1 MRKRNAV
8 KKIAAVLASA
18 CLIVSMLATTVMA
31 KPAESTKT
39 GSLTVTASSGDLKDY
54 TFDLYRVADITVGTD
69 GIMSYTAT
77 TDFST
82 ALKGKDL
89 TDQTAVEATLKELVK
104 AAEGKTA
111 TKTTGKIASAVTS
124 QKIDEL
130 SLGYYLVKVSAPN
143 GVSATGDFLVSIP
156 STNADGTDLNYNVE
170 VKVKTSTVTIEKKG
184 EVTGSYRQER
194 KSVKVGDKIDYTLTM
209 KVPDTT
215 GFQEYVYKVTD
226 TMGKGLKFDDNS
238 LKVYVGDPMTLMV
251 AGNYNLTHDTD
262 STTGK
267 TTIGVNFNDTLL
279 NVKAGGAGNPDP
291 YPAGT
296 LKDYLFCNCYCKDAI
311 TTGKDGVSNTAK
323 LEFSNK
329 PGSEG
334 TGSTGDTPAPEK
346 PTFYTFNL
354 KVDKTFAPALAD
366 ANDAKKVTFKLKD
379 VKVKEVTAG
388 TAGAY
393 IVDPNGTDMD
403 LKLADGNTL
412 SVSGLAAGTYYLDET
427 ATVPGYNLLK
437 STIKIVISPT
447 YGANGELNG
456 YTANT
461 SKIDIDNQNT
471 VTVSVENKKGFTLPS
486 TGGQGM
492 VALVAAGICLMAAMA
507 ALMVSYMRKRRNA

>member
-1 MRKRNAV
+1 
-8 KKIAAVLASA
+8 
-18 CLIVSMLATTVMA
+18 
-31 KPAESTKT
+31 
-39 GSLTVTASSGDLKDY
+39 
-54 TFDLYRVADITVGTD
+54 
-69 GIMSYTAT
+69 
-77 TDFST
+77 
-82 ALKGKDL
+82 
-89 TDQTAVEATLKELVK
+89 
-104 AAEGKTA
+104 
-111 TKTTGKIASAVTS
+111 
-124 QKIDEL
+124 
-130 SLGYYLVKVSAPN
+130 
-143 GVSATGDFLVSIP
+143 
-156 STNADGTDLNYNVE
+156 
-170 VKVKTSTVTIEKKG
+170 
-184 EVTGSYRQER
+184 
-194 KSVKVGDKIDYTLTM
+194 M

-215 GFQEYVYKVTD
+215 GFSKYVYKVTD
-226 TMGKGLKFDDNS
+226 TMDKGLAFDENS
-238 LKVYVGDPMTLMV
+238 LNVYVGNSTIPM
-251 AGNYNLTHDTD
+251 AANNYQLSKN
-262 STTGK
+262 SSTGK
-267 TTIGVNFNDTLL
+267 TEIVVNFNDTLF
-279 NVKAGGAGNPDP
+279 VKTGGTGNPTE

-296 LKDYLFCNCYCKDAI
+296 ALKITYSATVTKDAI

-334 TGSTGDTPAPEK
+334 TGSTGETPAPEK

-354 KVDKTFAPALAD
+354 KVDKTFAPALVD

-379 VKVKEVTAG
+379 VKVKEVTTG
-388 TAGAY
+388 TAGVY
-393 IVDPNGTDMD
+393 IVDPDGTDMN
-403 LKLADGNTL
+403 LKLANDNTL

-447 YGANGELNG
+447 YGTDGKLTG
-456 YTANT
+456 YTADT

>member
-31 KPAESTKT
+31 KPAITGTK
-39 GSLTVTASSGDLKDY
+39 GSLQINAKEGDKLDGY
-54 TFDLYRVADITVGTD
+54 TFDLYKVADIRVEADGQMTYEVTD
-69 GIMSYTAT
+69 KYK
-77 TDFST
+77 T
-82 ALKGKDL
+82 ALEGKEL
-89 TDQTAVEATLKELVK
+89 SDQTAVETNLKEISAASKSDTAK
-104 AAEGKTA
+104 ATQTA
-111 TKTTGKIASAVTS
+111 ATGATSVTFS
-124 QKIDEL
+124 DVAI
-130 SLGYYLVKVSAPN
+130 GYYLVKVTAPE
-143 GVSATGDFLVSIP
+143 GAASTTGDFLVSIP
-156 STNADGTDLNYNVE
+156 STLENGTALNYNVK
-170 VKVKTSTVTIEKKG
+170 VTVKTSTMDIQKKG
-184 EVTGSYRQER
+184 EVVGKTND
-194 KSVKVGDKIDYTLTM
+194 KTVNVGDTINYTLNM

-215 GFQEYVYKVTD
+215 GYDSYVYKITD
-226 TMGKGLKFDDNS
+226 EMTKGLKFNNDI
-238 LKVYVGDPMTLMV
+238 KVTVGDDKTV
-251 AGNYNLTHDTD
+251 IAVSNYTVESTSASDGKTKVVVDFDKNYNWKQHT
-262 STTGK
+262 
-267 TTIGVNFNDTLL
+267 
-279 NVKAGGAGNPDP
+279 AGDVLEVTYTA
-291 YPAGT
+291 T
-296 LKDYLFCNCYCKDAI
+296 VTKEAI

-329 PGSEG
+329 PGSAG
-334 TGSTGDTPAPEK
+334 TGTTGETPAPEK
-346 PTFYTFNL
+346 PTFYTFNI

-379 VKVKEVTAG
+379 VKVKEVTTG

>member
-156 STNADGTDLNYNVE
+156 STKADGTDLNYNVE

-184 EVTGSYRQER
+184 EVQGATAGE
-194 KSVKVGDKIDYTLTM
+194 KTVKVGDKIDYTLTM

-215 GFQEYVYKVTD
+215 GFSKYVYKVTD
-226 TMGKGLKFDDNS
+226 TMGKGLKFDENS
-238 LKVYVGDPMTLMV
+238 LKVYVGDLTTLMV

-267 TTIGVNFNDTLL
+267 TTIGVNFNDTLF
-279 NVKAGGAGNPDP
+279 VKAGGTGNPDT

-296 LKDYLFCNCYCKDAI
+296 PLKITYSATVTKDAI

-334 TGSTGDTPAPEK
+334 TGSTGETPAPEK
-346 PTFYTFNL
+346 PTFYTFNI

>member
-1 MRKRNAV
+1 M
-8 KKIAAVLASA
+8 
-18 CLIVSMLATTVMA
+18 
-31 KPAESTKT
+31 
-39 GSLTVTASSGDLKDY
+39 
-54 TFDLYRVADITVGTD
+54 DI
-69 GIMSYTAT
+69 
-77 TDFST
+77 
-82 ALKGKDL
+82 
-89 TDQTAVEATLKELVK
+89 Q
-104 AAEGKTA
+104 
-111 TKTTGKIASAVTS
+111 
-124 QKIDEL
+124 
-130 SLGYYLVKVSAPN
+130 
-143 GVSATGDFLVSIP
+143 
-156 STNADGTDLNYNVE
+156 
-170 VKVKTSTVTIEKKG
+170 KKG
-184 EVTGSYRQER
+184 EVVGKTND
-194 KSVKVGDKIDYTLTM
+194 KTVNVGDTINYTLNM

-215 GFQEYVYKVTD
+215 GYDSYVYKITD
-226 TMGKGLKFDDNS
+226 EMTKGLKFNNDI
-238 LKVYVGDPMTLMV
+238 KVTVGDDKTV
-251 AGNYNLTHDTD
+251 IAVSNYTVESTSASDGKTKVVVDFDKNYNWKQHT
-262 STTGK
+262 
-267 TTIGVNFNDTLL
+267 
-279 NVKAGGAGNPDP
+279 AGDVLEVTYTA
-291 YPAGT
+291 T
-296 LKDYLFCNCYCKDAI
+296 VTKEAI

-334 TGSTGDTPAPEK
+334 TGSTGETPAPEK
-346 PTFYTFNL
+346 PTFYTFNI

-379 VKVKEVTAG
+379 VKVKEVTTG

-403 LKLADGNTL
+403 LKLAAGNTL

>member
-31 KPAESTKT
+31 KPAITGTK
-39 GSLTVTASSGDLKDY
+39 GSLQINAKAGDKLDGY
-54 TFDLYRVADITVGTD
+54 TFDLYKVADIRVEAD
-69 GIMSYTAT
+69 GQMTYSVTNKYQA
-77 TDFST
+77 
-82 ALKGKDL
+82 ALDGKDL
-89 TDQTAVEATLKELVK
+89 SDQTAVEMNLKAIS
-104 AAEGKTA
+104 AASKSDTA
-111 TKTTGKIASAVTS
+111 TDTQTAETNATSVTFS
-124 QKIDEL
+124 NVAI
-130 SLGYYLVKVSAPN
+130 GYYLVKVTAPE
-143 GVSATGDFLVSIP
+143 GAASTTGDFLVSIP
-156 STNADGTDLNYNVE
+156 STLENGTELNYD
-170 VKVKTSTVTIEKKG
+170 VKVTVKTSTMDIQKKG
-184 EVTGSYRQER
+184 EVVGKTDD
-194 KSVKVGDKIDYTLTM
+194 KTVNVGDTINYTLTM

-215 GFQEYVYKVTD
+215 GYDSYVYKITD
-226 TMGKGLKFDDNS
+226 EMTKGLHFNNDIKVTVGTDKAVIAESNYTFTSTSGTDGATVVVVDFD
-238 LKVYVGDPMTLMV
+238 K
-251 AGNYNLTHDTD
+251 NYNWKKH
-262 STTGK
+262 
-267 TTIGVNFNDTLL
+267 I
-279 NVKAGGAGNPDP
+279 AGNPL
-291 YPAGT
+291 YVTYTAT
-296 LKDYLFCNCYCKDAI
+296 VTKEAI

-329 PGSEG
+329 PGSAG
-334 TGSTGDTPAPEK
+334 TGTTGETPAPEK
-346 PTFYTFNL
+346 PTFYTFNI
-354 KVDKTFAPALAD
+354 KVDKTFDPVLTGEEY
-366 ANDAKKVTFKLKD
+366 KKVIFSLTNA
-379 VKVKEVTAG
+379 AG
-388 TAGAY
+388 TNVTLEADGGDGKY
-393 IVDPNGTDMD
+393 IFDKNGTVTD
-403 LKLADGNTL
+403 LKLDADKHLTI
-412 SVSGLAAGTYYLDET
+412 SGLAAGTYYLDET

>member
-31 KPAESTKT
+31 KPAITGTK
-39 GSLTVTASSGDLKDY
+39 GSLQIDAKSGETLNGY
-54 TFDLYRVADITVGTD
+54 TFDLYKVANITVD
-69 GIMSYTAT
+69 GEGSMTYTAT
-77 TDFST
+77 DKYTDVLSS
-82 ALKGKDL
+82 ADL
-89 TDQTAVEATLKELVK
+89 ADQTKVEENLKKLVTASANDK
-104 AAEGKTA
+104 KIDTKTA
-111 TKTTGKIASAVTS
+111 ATGATS
-124 QKIDEL
+124 VKFDSVAI
-130 SLGYYLVKVSAPN
+130 GYYLVRVSAPE
-143 GVSATGDFLVSIP
+143 GATSATGDFLVSVP
-156 STNADGTDLNYNVE
+156 STLENGSNLNYNVK
-170 VKVKTSTVTIEKKG
+170 VTVKTSTVKINKKG
-184 EVTGSYRQER
+184 EVAGRQDTTD
-194 KSVKVGDKIDYTLTM
+194 KSVKVGDKINYTLTM
-209 KVPDTT
+209 KVPDIT
-215 GFQEYVYKVTD
+215 GFKTYVYTVTD
-226 TMGKGLKFDDNS
+226 EMSKGLQFNND
-238 LKVYVGDPMTLMV
+238 LHVYVGDSATEI
-251 AGNYNLTHDTD
+251 AKSNYTCTTAKNGDKTVLTV
-262 STTGK
+262 K
-267 TTIGVNFNDTLL
+267 FN
-279 NVKAGGAGNPDP
+279 
-291 YPAGT
+291 
-296 LKDYLFCNCYCKDAI
+296 KDYAWNTNHTAGEALEVKYSATVTAAAV

-334 TGSTGDTPAPEK
+334 TGSTGDTPAPEI

-354 KVDKTFAPALAD
+354 KVDKTFAPALASATD
-366 ANDAKKVTFKLKD
+366 ASNVTFKLKD
-379 VKVKEVTAG
+379 VKVKEATTG

-412 SVSGLAAGTYYLDET
+412 SVAGLAAGTYYLDET

-447 YGANGELNG
+447 YGTDGKLNG
-456 YTANT
+456 YTTNT
-461 SKIDIDNQNT
+461 SEIDFDNQNT
-471 VTVSVENKKGFTLPS
+471 VTVKVENKKGFTLPS

>member
-39 GSLTVTASSGDLKDY
+39 GSLTVTASSGNLKDY
-54 TFDLYRVADITVGTD
+54 IFDLYKVANITVGAD

-77 TDFST
+77 KDFST

-89 TDQTAVEATLKELVK
+89 TDQTAVEATLQDLVT
-104 AAEGKTA
+104 AAEGKTV
-111 TKTTGKIASAVTS
+111 TKTTGKITS
-124 QKIDEL
+124 ETTTANINGL
-130 SLGYYLVKVSAPN
+130 TLGYYLVKVSAPE

-156 STNADGTDLNYNVE
+156 STEADGTDLNYDVN
-170 VKVKTSTVTIEKKG
+170 VKVKTSTVTIGKEGKVHGDTTGDEK
-184 EVTGSYRQER
+184 T
-194 KSVKVGDKIDYTLTM
+194 VKVGDVIDYTLTM

-215 GFQEYVYKVTD
+215 GYDSYVYKITD
-226 TMGKGLKFDDNS
+226 EMTKGLYFNKDI
-238 LKVYVGDPMTLMV
+238 KVTVGTDKAVIDPS
-251 AGNYNLTHDTD
+251 NYTVE
-262 STTGK
+262 STSASDGK
-267 TTIGVNFNDTLL
+267 TKVVVDFDKKYSWKQHT
-279 NVKAGGAGNPDP
+279 AGDVLEVTYTA
-291 YPAGT
+291 T
-296 LKDYLFCNCYCKDAI
+296 VTKEAI

-329 PGSEG
+329 PGSEETG
-334 TGSTGDTPAPEK
+334 TTGETPAPEK

-354 KVDKTFAPALAD
+354 KVDKTFAPALASATD
-366 ANDAKKVTFKLKD
+366 ASKVTFKLKN
-379 VKVKEVTAG
+379 VKVKEATAG

-393 IVDPNGTDMD
+393 IVDPSGTDMD
-403 LKLADGNTL
+403 LKLANDNTL

-447 YGANGELNG
+447 YGTDGKLDG
-456 YTANT
+456 YNADT
-461 SKIDIDNQNT
+461 SKIDFNNQNT

>member
-39 GSLTVTASSGDLKDY
+39 GSLTVTASSEDLKDY

-156 STNADGTDLNYNVE
+156 STKADGTDLNYNVE
-170 VKVKTSTVTIEKKG
+170 VKVKTSTVTIEKEGKVEGAATG
-184 EVTGSYRQER
+184 EKT
-194 KSVKVGDKIDYTLTM
+194 VKVGDKINYTLNM

-215 GFQEYVYKVTD
+215 GFSKYVYKVTD
-226 TMGKGLKFDDNS
+226 TMDKGLAFDENS
-238 LKVYVGDPMTLMV
+238 LNVYVGNSTIPM
-251 AGNYNLTHDTD
+251 AANNYQLSKN
-262 STTGK
+262 SSTGK
-267 TTIGVNFNDTLL
+267 TEIVVNFNDTLF
-279 NVKAGGAGNPDP
+279 VKTGGTGNPTE

-296 LKDYLFCNCYCKDAI
+296 ALKITYSATVTKDAI

-334 TGSTGDTPAPEK
+334 TGSTGETPAPEK

-354 KVDKTFAPALAD
+354 KVDKTFAPALVD

-379 VKVKEVTAG
+379 VKVKEVTTG
-388 TAGAY
+388 TAGVY
-393 IVDPNGTDMD
+393 IVDPDGTDMN
-403 LKLADGNTL
+403 LKLANDNTL

-447 YGANGELNG
+447 YGTDGKLTG
-456 YTANT
+456 YTADT

>member
-8 KKIAAVLASA
+8 KRIAAVLASA

-39 GSLTVTASSGDLKDY
+39 GSLTVTASSGNLKDY

-104 AAEGKTA
+104 AAEGKTV
-111 TKTTGKIASAVTS
+111 TKTTGKIASEVTS

-156 STNADGTDLNYNVE
+156 STKADGTDLNYNVE

-184 EVTGSYRQER
+184 EVQGATAGE
-194 KSVKVGDKIDYTLTM
+194 KTVKVGDKIDYTLTM

-215 GFQEYVYKVTD
+215 GFSKYVYKVTD
-226 TMGKGLKFDDNS
+226 TMGKGLKFDENS
-238 LKVYVGDPMTLMV
+238 LKLYVGDPTTLMV

-267 TTIGVNFNDTLL
+267 TTIEVNFNDTLF
-279 NVKAGGAGNPDP
+279 VKAGGTGNPDT

-296 LKDYLFCNCYCKDAI
+296 PLKITYSATVTKDAI

-329 PGSEG
+329 PGAEG
-334 TGSTGDTPAPEK
+334 TGSTGETPAPEK
-346 PTFYTFNL
+346 PTFYTFNI

-366 ANDAKKVTFKLKD
+366 ANDAKKVTFKRPL
-379 VKVKEVTAG
+379 VFAG
-388 TAGAY
+388 GCPEAHRRADDTNCPGVHAEDGHHRYAIPFGAA
-393 IVDPNGTDMD
+393 PRP
-403 LKLADGNTL
+403 APSPL
-412 SVSGLAAGTYYLDET
+412 SSGLQSD
-427 ATVPGYNLLK
+427 
-437 STIKIVISPT
+437 
-447 YGANGELNG
+447 
-456 YTANT
+456 
-461 SKIDIDNQNT
+461 
-471 VTVSVENKKGFTLPS
+471 
-486 TGGQGM
+486 
-492 VALVAAGICLMAAMA
+492 
-507 ALMVSYMRKRRNA
+507 R

>member
-39 GSLTVTASSGDLKDY
+39 GSLTVTASSGNLKDY
-54 TFDLYRVADITVGTD
+54 TFDFYRVADIKVGTD

-89 TDQTAVEATLKELVK
+89 TDQTAVEATLQDLVT
-104 AAEGKTA
+104 AAEGKTV
-111 TKTTGKIASAVTS
+111 TKTTGKITS
-124 QKIDEL
+124 ETTTANINEL
-130 SLGYYLVKVSAPN
+130 TLGYYLVKVSAPE

-156 STNADGTDLNYNVE
+156 STEADGTDLNYDVN
-170 VKVKTSTVTIEKKG
+170 VKVKTSTVTIGKEGKVHGDTTGDEK
-184 EVTGSYRQER
+184 T
-194 KSVKVGDKIDYTLTM
+194 VKVGDVIDYTLTM

-215 GFQEYVYKVTD
+215 GYDSYVYKITD
-226 TMGKGLKFDDNS
+226 EMTKGLYFNKDI
-238 LKVYVGDPMTLMV
+238 KVTVGTDKAV
-251 AGNYNLTHDTD
+251 IDSSNYTVE
-262 STTGK
+262 STSASDGK
-267 TTIGVNFNDTLL
+267 TKVVVDFDKKYRWKQHT
-279 NVKAGGAGNPDP
+279 AGDVLEVTYTA
-291 YPAGT
+291 T
-296 LKDYLFCNCYCKDAI
+296 VTKEAI

-329 PGSEG
+329 PGSEETG
-334 TGSTGDTPAPEK
+334 TTGETPAPEK

-354 KVDKTFAPALAD
+354 KVDKTFAPALASATD
-366 ANDAKKVTFKLKD
+366 ASNVTFKLKD
-379 VKVKEVTAG
+379 VKVKEATTG

-393 IVDPNGTDMD
+393 IVDPNGTNMD

-412 SVSGLAAGTYYLDET
+412 SVAGLAAGTYYLDET

-447 YGANGELNG
+447 YGTDGKLNG
-456 YTANT
+456 YKTNT
-461 SKIDIDNQNT
+461 SEIDFDNQNT
-471 VTVSVENKKGFTLPS
+471 VTVKVENKKGFTLPS